1 MRHLIAIPSWQLVEL
16 FRRDALANNC
26 SNLPPHSK
34 LIPQHDAGLAPGQ
47 NQPAPNEHR
56 TTMELVL
63 NILWLL
69 LAASCVTVWRANWAH
84 QPRTRRHAAWR
95 EWTAIACALVLLFF
109 VVSLTDDLH
118 AEIIVLEECS
128 NCRRHVNCL
137 SSVHATHQPDHFPTG
152 PRLAVMPAQTRF
164 ADSVVAPFFVSTP
177 QLPSPLSR
185 QQSHSGRAPPPAI

>member
-1 MRHLIAIPSWQLVEL
+1 M
-16 FRRDALANNC
+16 
-26 SNLPPHSK
+26 
-34 LIPQHDAGLAPGQ
+34 
-47 NQPAPNEHR
+47 
-56 TTMELVL
+56 TMELVL

-69 LAASCVTVWRANWAH
+69 LAASAVTLWRTCWAQ

-137 SSVHATHQPDHFPTG
+137 LSAHATHQPDHFPTG
-152 PRLAVMPAQTRF
+152 PGVAVMPAQARVV
-164 ADSVVAPFFVSTP
+164 DSTVAQLFISTP
-177 QLPSPLSR
+177 QLPSPLSQR
-185 QQSHSGRAPPPAI
+185 QSHSGRAPPPAS